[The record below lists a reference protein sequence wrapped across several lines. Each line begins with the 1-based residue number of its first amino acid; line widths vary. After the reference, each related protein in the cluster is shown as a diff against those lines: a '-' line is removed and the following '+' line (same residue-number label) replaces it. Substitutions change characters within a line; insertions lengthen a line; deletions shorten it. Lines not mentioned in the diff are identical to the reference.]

1 MSEKSY
7 HVPVMLFPAIDSLE
21 IKKDGI
27 YVDSTAG
34 GGGHSSEILKRL
46 GSDGKLIMIDRDPD
60 AIAVLKERF
69 SSNQNVFIVHDNY
82 KNIKSILKD
91 LNIDKVDGI
100 LADLGVSSHQID
112 SAGRGFSYH
121 LDSDLDM
128 RMSKEGFSA
137 KDAVNGLP
145 YDELKRIL
153 YDYGEERYAPQISRA
168 VVEKRKEKPIET
180 TFELDD
186 IISSAV
192 PAKYK
197 RQGHPARK
205 TFQALRIY
213 VNGEL
218 DDLKDAVYDMFSC
231 LNIGGILSIIT
242 FHSLEDRIVKTAFKD
257 FTTGCTCPPDYPV
270 CVCGRKQRAV
280 YNVKSEGPF
289 KDEIEKNYRCHSA
302 RLRSVRRI
310 DETIDFSKN
319 KYKNISK

>member
-145 YDELKRIL
+145 
-153 YDYGEERYAPQISRA
+153 
-168 VVEKRKEKPIET
+168 
-180 TFELDD
+180 
-186 IISSAV
+186 
-192 PAKYK
+192 
-197 RQGHPARK
+197 
-205 TFQALRIY
+205 
-213 VNGEL
+213 
-218 DDLKDAVYDMFSC
+218 
-231 LNIGGILSIIT
+231 
-242 FHSLEDRIVKTAFKD
+242 
-257 FTTGCTCPPDYPV
+257 
-270 CVCGRKQRAV
+270 
-280 YNVKSEGPF
+280 
-289 KDEIEKNYRCHSA
+289 
-302 RLRSVRRI
+302 
-310 DETIDFSKN
+310 
-319 KYKNISK
+319 